1 MQNPEA
7 EFQQWQSGKAFKVRR
22 AIKQNPRLV
31 PALLRRKRRCPH
43 VSWKRHGLETANI
56 LWQNA
61 EAAPSRR
68 FSNIAFPTYGK
79 EHFAFLAMLRGEAE
93 N

>member
-1 MQNPEA
+1 MP
-7 EFQQWQSGKAFKVRR
+7 QSRRSDSAGEGGALKGRYAGGVPKNTIYKNNDVVR
-22 AIKQNPRLV
+22 
-31 PALLRRKRRCPH
+31 LRPG
-43 VSWKRHGLETANI
+43 WKRHGLETANI